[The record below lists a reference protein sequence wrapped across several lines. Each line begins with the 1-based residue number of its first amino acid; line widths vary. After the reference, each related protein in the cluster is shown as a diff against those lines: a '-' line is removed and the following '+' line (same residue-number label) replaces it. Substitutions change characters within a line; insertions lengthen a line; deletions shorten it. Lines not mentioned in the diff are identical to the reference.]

1 MIREISP
8 LDGRYA
14 EVLTPLGD
22 VFSEF
27 ALARERCTVELLY
40 LRALDAVGVFN
51 PLAADEVERID
62 AALSRFDDIDF
73 ERIKEIEAET
83 NHDVKACELFLR
95 EALALAQPERVHFGL
110 TSADVNNLAYARLL
124 RRYRDEHQLPQLRK
138 LAAALAD
145 RAERWAAVPFPA
157 RTHGQAASPTTAG
170 KEIAVFLAR
179 LVRQGRLLEAQRFR
193 GKLNG
198 ATGTYA
204 AFAATVPG
212 VDWRTFS
219 REFVESQGLEWGD
232 CTTQIEGYD
241 SVAEYLDRTER
252 INAIVLDLDLDLWQ
266 YISRGEIVQRAV
278 EGEVGSSTM
287 PHKVNPI
294 RFESSEGNLTL
305 SNALL
310 HAIADK
316 LTQSRMQRDLSG
328 STVARNLGTALAYA
342 YLAVEQTLRGLDRID
357 VDRDVARRHVDEHP
371 EVLAEAIQT
380 VLRAEGIDD
389 PYAVLRG
396 LTRGRVTPL
405 DALRGWIDTLD
416 IGESVKARLK
426 TLQPGSYVGL
436 AEAIARD
443 AVADARVWLN
453 G

>member
-1 MIREISP
+1 VIREISP

-14 EVLTPLGD
+14 ATLAPLGD
-22 VFSEF
+22 IFSEF

-40 LRALDAVGVFN
+40 LRALDSVGIFH
-51 PLAADEVERID
+51 PLTAGEIERID
-62 AALSRFDDIDF
+62 AALSHFDDADF
-73 ERIKEIEAET
+73 DRIKAIEAET
-83 NHDVKACELFLR
+83 NHDVKSCELFLR
-95 EALALAQPERVHFGL
+95 ETLALTQPERIHFGL

-124 RRYRDEHQLPQLRK
+124 KRYRDEHQLPQLRA
-138 LAAALAD
+138 LGTALAD
-145 RAERWAAVPFPA
+145 RAEAWATVPFPA

-170 KEIAVFLAR
+170 KEMAVFLVR
-179 LVRQGRLLEAQRFR
+179 LVRQGRKLEVHHFR

-204 AFAATVPG
+204 ALATTVPD
-212 VDWRTFS
+212 VDWRAFA
-219 REFVESQGLEWGD
+219 RQFVESQDLEWSD
-232 CTTQIEGYD
+232 CTTQIEGHD
-241 SVAEYLDRTER
+241 SIGEHLDLTAR

-294 RFESSEGNLTL
+294 RFESSEGNLTV

-310 HAIADK
+310 HAIGDK

-328 STVARNLGTALAYA
+328 STVARNLGTALAYS
-342 YLAVEQTLRGLDRID
+342 YLAIDQTLRGLDRID
-357 VDRDVARRHVDEHP
+357 VDRDAAYRHVADHP

-380 VLRAEGIDD
+380 VLRAEGVED
-389 PYAVLRG
+389 PYAVLKGR
-396 LTRGRVTPL
+396 TRGRVTTL
-405 DALRGWIDTLD
+405 DELRDWIDELD
-416 IGESVKARLK
+416 VAEDVKARLK
-426 TLQPGSYVGL
+426 ALEPSSYIGL
-436 AEAIARD
+436 AETVARD
-443 AVADARVWLN
+443 AVADVRAWLN